1 MNPVLAAL
9 RDAPH
14 CSVSSIKSYLMCPD
28 KYRHRYIEKTEPSHR
43 NIALV
48 LGRAL
53 HDAIVDVNPVTQN
66 QSRTSS

>member
-28 KYRHRYIEKTEPSHR
+28 KYRHRYIEKT
-43 NIALV
+43 
-48 LGRAL
+48 
-53 HDAIVDVNPVTQN
+53 
-66 QSRTSS
+66 